1 MTEYLDLFNIIF
13 LAIAILI
20 LFRLR
25 SVLGRRTGNERPPFN
40 PYASSKPKEET
51 AKNKSSKEEQQN
63 QETEQEEEDTI
74 QTYIDTIAK
83 PDTDLNKSLTEIV
96 EQDKTFNPEQ
106 FIEGAKA
113 AYEMIVTAFNDDNRK
128 ALQNL
133 LSEEVYGGFV
143 DVISER
149 EEAKEKIE
157 FTFIGIK
164 SAKIV
169 DANLKKDISSVTV
182 RFFSQ
187 IISTKK
193 DSEGNI
199 VDGDPNLVQDVTDIW
214 TFSREI
220 TSSNPNWFLVATEAE
235 G

>member
-1 MTEYLDLFNIIF
+1 MTEFLDIFNIIF

-40 PYASSKPKEET
+40 PYASSKPKEEV
-51 AKNKSSKEEQQN
+51 AKDKTSQNSEQN
-63 QETEQEEEDTI
+63 QEAVEEENTV

-83 PDTDLNKSLTEIV
+83 PGTDLNDSLLKVV
-96 EQDKTFNPEQ
+96 EEDETFNPEQ
-106 FIEGAKA
+106 FLEGAKA

-128 ALQNL
+128 GLENL
-133 LSEEVYGGFV
+133 LSQEVYGGFV
-143 DVISER
+143 NVITER
-149 EEAKEKIE
+149 ENSKEKIE

-169 DANLKKDISSVTV
+169 DANLKGNFSFVTV

-193 DSEGNI
+193 DSDGNI

-214 TFSREI
+214 TFSRDI
-220 TSSNPNWFLVATEAE
+220 TSSNPNWLLVATEAE

>member
-1 MTEYLDLFNIIF
+1 MTEYLDIFNIIF

-40 PYASSKPKEET
+40 PYASSKPKEEV
-51 AKNKSSKEEQQN
+51 KNDKTSQNAEQS
-63 QETEQEEEDTI
+63 QEAVEEENTV

-83 PDTDLNKSLTEIV
+83 PGTELNDSLLKIV
-96 EQDKTFNPEQ
+96 EKDQSFNPEQ
-106 FIEGAKA
+106 FLEGAKS

-128 ALQNL
+128 GLQNL

-143 DVISER
+143 NVITER
-149 EEAKEKIE
+149 ENAKEKIE

-169 DANLKKDISSVTV
+169 DASLKDEISSVTV

-193 DSEGNI
+193 DSDGNI

-214 TFSREI
+214 TFSRDI
-220 TSSNPNWFLVATEAE
+220 TSSNPNWLLVATEAE

>member
-1 MTEYLDLFNIIF
+1 MTEYLDIFNIIF

-40 PYASSKPKEET
+40 PYASSKPKEEVT
-51 AKNKSSKEEQQN
+51 NDKSSQNTEQN
-63 QETEQEEEDTI
+63 QEAVEEENTV

-83 PDTDLNKSLTEIV
+83 PGTDLNDSLLKIV
-96 EQDKTFNPEQ
+96 EKDGTFNPEQ
-106 FIEGAKA
+106 FLEGAKA

-128 ALQNL
+128 GLQNL

-143 DVISER
+143 NVITER
-149 EEAKEKIE
+149 ENAKEKIE

-169 DANLKKDISSVTV
+169 DASLKDEISSVTV

-193 DSEGNI
+193 DSDGNI

-214 TFSREI
+214 TFSRDV
-220 TSSNPNWFLVATEAE
+220 TSSNPNWLLVATEAE